1 MSRHVPPATTLL
13 DVTHRMLPIFKNAAL
28 CLASALC
35 AVGFYA
41 YWDTPT
47 VAAAPDVRPQ
57 LANYARPVIE
67 RARGEEVSAAA
78 LYPNFINAAA
88 AVTPAVVNIKSLSG
102 GGLDDL
108 WNRERRIDASSG
120 SGVIISAD
128 GYIVTNNHVIAE
140 GTDVE
145 VTLDD
150 RREYEAE
157 VVGRDPSTDLA
168 LLRIEAEGLPF
179 VSFGNSDSLY
189 VGEWVLAVGNP
200 FDLRSTVTAGI
211 VSAKGRSIDILDDTY
226 SIESF
231 IQTDAAVNPGN
242 SGGALVNTSGQLM
255 GINTAIITRS
265 GRYEGYSFAVP
276 SSLAAKVVDDL
287 IEFGTVQHALLGIEL
302 VDLDNSQAED
312 LGLATADGVYVRKV
326 APASAAADAGLLAGD
341 VVVRIED
348 VEIRS
353 VPALKETIGRF
364 RPGETVR
371 LAYFR
376 GGQLSTVRVTL
387 KNASGAGAETAH
399 AHQELMR
406 DLGFELRD
414 LTPAEMGRAP
424 SPGVKVISIF
434 LGSKIDR
441 TRMDPEY
448 VITKVNHQTVESVDE
463 FARVVSAT
471 DEGDDV
477 LLEGYYESY
486 SGEYYYAFKR

>member
-1 MSRHVPPATTLL
+1 MPTPLRQAL
-13 DVTHRMLPIFKNAAL
+13 L
-28 CLASALC
+28 CLASAAL
-35 AVGFYA
+35 AVAGYRFV
-41 YWDTPT
+41 DGPGE
-47 VAAAPDVRPQ
+47 VPRAAVRPQ
-57 LANYARPVIE
+57 LANYARPTVE
-67 RARGEEVSAAA
+67 RPRAAVVSPAE
-78 LYPNFINAAA
+78 LYPNFVNAAA
-88 AVTPAVVNIKSLSG
+88 RVTPAVVNIKSLSG
-102 GGLDDL
+102 GGLADL

-150 RREYEAE
+150 RREYRAE

-168 LLRIEAEGLPF
+168 LLRIDAADLPH
-179 VSFGNSDSLY
+179 VDFGDSDSLF

-211 VSAKGRSIDILDDTY
+211 VSAKGRSIDILDDSY

-242 SGGALVNTSGQLM
+242 SGGALVNTRGQLM

-276 SSLAAKVVDDL
+276 SSLASKVVDDL

-302 VDLDNSQAED
+302 VDLDNAQSEE

-326 APASAAADAGLLAGD
+326 APRSGAADAGLLPGD

-348 VEIRS
+348 VPIRS
-353 VPALKETIGRF
+353 VPELKETIGRF
-364 RPGETVR
+364 RPGATVR
-371 LAYFR
+371 LGYFR

-387 KNASGAGAETAH
+387 KNASNAMSTASV
-399 AHQELMR
+399 AHQELLR

-414 LTPAEMGRAP
+414 LTAEEIGALP
-424 SPGVKVISIF
+424 TPGVKVLSIY

-448 VITKVNHQTVESVDE
+448 IITKVNRRAVASVAD
-463 FARVVSAT
+463 FARVVAGT
-471 DEGDDV
+471 AAGEDV